1 MTIAAAQPDDLPAIR
16 ALLAAIGLPEADLT
30 SAHLG
35 TFWVSRDAAGL
46 AAVVGLEPH
55 GRAALLRSLAVRAD
69 RRGGGLGAALL
80 SHAEA
85 QAVALGTDALYLL
98 TTTADRFFVA
108 RGYAVIAR
116 DAAPPAIR
124 ATREFA
130 DLCPASSICMTKRV
144 GA

>member
-16 ALLAAIGLPEADLT
+16 ALLAASGLPEADLT

-35 TFWVSRDAAGL
+35 SFWVLRDAAGL

-55 GRAALLRSLAVRAD
+55 GRA
-69 RRGGGLGAALL
+69 
-80 SHAEA
+80 
-85 QAVALGTDALYLL
+85 
-98 TTTADRFFVA
+98 

-124 ATREFA
+124 AAREFA
-130 DLCPASSICMTKRV
+130 DLCPASAVCMTKRL